1 MVEEVGTSMI
11 FEGKVVKAKAHID
24 CHYCGK
30 VCEFDYEEI
39 LKSKEDIV
47 NLKFPCCG
55 VVRQMPKNPPVGLS
69 RHQYFRVTFPYSAVY
84 KGEVVK

>member
-1 MVEEVGTSMI
+1 MVREVRTSMI
-11 FEGKVVKAKAHID
+11 IKGEIVEAKAHID
-24 CHYCGK
+24 CPYCGK

-55 VVRQMPKNPPVGLS
+55 VVRQMDKNPPIGLNL
-69 RHQYFRVTFPYSAVY
+69 HQYFSVTFSHPEITEIENV
-84 KGEVVK
+84 